1 MKEILTILITAF
13 LLVGCDDL
21 FSPAIDNNRPVSDG
35 QNDPIF
41 AEGILANAYTRNPY
55 NSMAFNDV
63 ATDDAVINQ
72 TDNDFLKMATGSWT
86 SNTNPMDQWSSCKAA
101 IQYINLFLGE
111 VDQVSWVDNPLV
123 NTMFCD
129 RLKGEA
135 YGLRAMFM
143 FYLLQAHGGWTP
155 GGELLGVPIVN
166 EAEDI
171 SANFNYP
178 RDTYDACIKQI
189 YSDVQMTANLL
200 PLDYENIASDNQ
212 IPEKYRSTGINV
224 SQYNMV
230 FGENFRTRMSSRIA
244 MAFRAK
250 AALLGA
256 SPAFAQGTTV
266 TWADAANYNGE
277 LLDLIGGL
285 SGFDTQGNTWYK
297 NAHEIANLGAGANPK
312 EMLWRNGKE
321 TTTTALEEDQYPPSL
336 YGSGHVNPT
345 HNLVNAF
352 PMANGYPITH
362 SEGKYDATN
371 PYAGRDPRMNLY
383 IVVNGSAVG
392 IDKKVIDTSVDN
404 TANDDGLNKEDN
416 YSTRTGYYLRK
427 HLREDVSITS
437 TNKNGQPHYSPRIR
451 YTEIFLNYAEAANEA
466 WGPQG
471 TGTHGYSAYDVVKAI
486 RQRAGVGADNGDAY
500 LESIKTD
507 KDKMREL
514 IRNERRLELCFE
526 GFRFW
531 DLRRWNADLSEPA
544 KGIRISQGTYT
555 EFTVENRN
563 YANYMNYG
571 PIPYTEIV
579 KYNELKQNQ
588 GW

>member
-86 SNTNPMDQWSSCKAA
+86 SNNNPMDQWSSCKAA

-486 RQRAGVGADNGDAY
+486 RQRAGVGVDNGDAY

>member
-1 MKEILTILITAF
+1 
-13 LLVGCDDL
+13 
-21 FSPAIDNNRPVSDG
+21 
-35 QNDPIF
+35 PIF

-86 SNTNPMDQWSSCKAA
+86 SNNNPMDQWSSCKAA

-285 SGFDTQGNTWYK
+285 
-297 NAHEIANLGAGANPK
+297 
-312 EMLWRNGKE
+312 
-321 TTTTALEEDQYPPSL
+321 
-336 YGSGHVNPT
+336 
-345 HNLVNAF
+345 
-352 PMANGYPITH
+352 
-362 SEGKYDATN
+362 
-371 PYAGRDPRMNLY
+371 
-383 IVVNGSAVG
+383 
-392 IDKKVIDTSVDN
+392 
-404 TANDDGLNKEDN
+404 
-416 YSTRTGYYLRK
+416 
-427 HLREDVSITS
+427 
-437 TNKNGQPHYSPRIR
+437 
-451 YTEIFLNYAEAANEA
+451 
-466 WGPQG
+466 
-471 TGTHGYSAYDVVKAI
+471 
-486 RQRAGVGADNGDAY
+486 
-500 LESIKTD
+500 
-507 KDKMREL
+507 
-514 IRNERRLELCFE
+514 
-526 GFRFW
+526 
-531 DLRRWNADLSEPA
+531 
-544 KGIRISQGTYT
+544 
-555 EFTVENRN
+555 
-563 YANYMNYG
+563 
-571 PIPYTEIV
+571 
-579 KYNELKQNQ
+579 
-588 GW
+588 